1 VKVKKVQGRNAMK
14 KILVLAVTFL
24 ITGCHEPFLN
34 DHTPPNPPQGI
45 VAVARDNATQLTWYA
60 SQESD
65 VVGYKIWV
73 SDRYDGTYAKIG
85 KTVDP
90 TFADNG
96 AKNGVREYYAVSAYD
111 YDGNES
117 DLSKDVVYATPRPEG
132 YGTKL
137 GDYRLSPTIAGYDFS
152 TYSVGKYNDDL
163 TDLYFESINGRYYL
177 DVWQDTEIQDMGY
190 TNSLHDIALA
200 PALGYSPSKS
210 VEAIPGHTYV
220 LWIWDNHYA
229 KVRVKDVTPS
239 RMTFDWAYQVAQA
252 SPELKRVAGPNG
264 TRTFHPSASI
274 TAK

>member
-1 VKVKKVQGRNAMK
+1 
-14 KILVLAVTFL
+14 
-24 ITGCHEPFLN
+24 
-34 DHTPPNPPQGI
+34 
-45 VAVARDNATQLTWYA
+45 
-60 SQESD
+60 
-65 VVGYKIWV
+65 V
-73 SDRYDGTYAKIG
+73 SDRFDGTYAMVG
-85 KTVDP
+85 KTADP
-90 TFADNG
+90 TFTDNG

-163 TDLYFESINGRYYL
+163 TDLYFEAINGRYYL
-177 DVWQDTEIQDMGY
+177 DVWQDTDIQDMGY

-220 LWIWDNHYA
+220 LWTWDSHYA

-252 SPELKRVAGPNG
+252 NPELKRNAGPDG
-264 TRTFHPSASI
+264 TRTFHPMSASL